1 MIPQNSFY
9 LCIEFPRFDVALGK
23 EEVTLIKL
31 CTNKV
36 TLKGRLFGN
45 PFIYL

>member
-23 EEVTLIKL
+23 EVTLIKL